1 MMKSPFLSASLLV
14 ACSLLTLASPA
25 IALTLASK
33 GQANAT
39 IVLGADATETE
50 RYAASQLATYLKR
63 VTGAEFPISNT
74 AAVTGNRIF
83 VGQTTATKQRL
94 GDFDWKSL
102 RIDGILIR
110 TIDNDLVLSGD
121 RPRGSMYAVYTFLE
135 EQLGVRWWTR
145 LAESV
150 PSTPELSIG
159 KLDITYTPPFM
170 YRDIFAK
177 GIFWADGYFPSR
189 MKTNGTWQSIPPDK
203 GGHYSILGQV
213 HTFYELLPPSKY
225 FGTHPEWYSELGGK
239 RVAQGAQ
246 LCLTNEE
253 MKKELL
259 AQALIWIKRAPE
271 AGIISISQNDY
282 NGACTCA
289 NCTALVEKTGSQSGP
304 LIACVNSIA
313 EGIEKS
319 YPDFL
324 VETLA
329 YMYTLKAPNHIKPR
343 DNVTIR
349 MCSIECDFA
358 HPLTSKSNAAFRK
371 DIQEWKNLSK
381 NIYIWDYTAN
391 YYDLLIP
398 HSNLQ
403 VLGDNIR
410 FFRKNNVIG
419 VFEQGDGYNE
429 DAAFGALKTWVLC
442 KLMWNPDLNERKLIQ
457 EFLEGYYGKAAPALA
472 DYLEVMEKVVMEQNL
487 YLSCSI
493 SIPTYY
499 NADYLTQA
507 NQAMQKAM
515 AAVSDQPELLKR
527 VRIQYLAL
535 QHLLI
540 LTKHQLATHGAS
552 VPGIDWATIAADFLS
567 LSDATGNV
575 FIAENS
581 KMSGAYRASLAAKA
595 AAPLTVLKPAPPA
608 SCAKLANRDWID
620 IQEDQFMLIGEGSW
634 VTVAADAKAS
644 DGMTAVMTGKINDWA
659 IQLPVLSNAMIAPTV
674 NIYASVKVNAKATS
688 GPAFTFGVY
697 DQTTRENTATLN
709 VTLDQIR
716 DGDYHVYSL
725 GKVKLAPG
733 MFLFLA
739 PPGNSN
745 LVDTVSVD
753 RIFFTI
759 AK

>member
-1 MMKSPFLSASLLV
+1 MKLPFLSAILLV
-14 ACSLLTLASPA
+14 AFSILTGASPA
-25 IALTLASK
+25 SALTLASK
-33 GQANAT
+33 GVANAT

-50 RYAASQLATYLKR
+50 KYAASQLATYMKR

-74 AAVTGNRIF
+74 ADVTGSRIF
-83 VGQTTATKQRL
+83 VGQTAAAKQRL
-94 GDFDWKSL
+94 GDFNWQSL

-110 TIDNDLVLSGD
+110 TIGNDLVLSGD

-145 LAESV
+145 LAETV

-159 KLDITYTPPFM
+159 KLDLTYTPPFM
-170 YRDIFAK
+170 YRDLFAK

-213 HTFYELLPPSKY
+213 HTFYELLPPSTY
-225 FGTHPEWYSELGGK
+225 FGTHPEWYSELDGK

-259 AQALIWIKRAPE
+259 AQALIWIKRAPA

-324 VETLA
+324 IETLA
-329 YMYTLKAPNHIKPR
+329 YTYTREAPKNLKPR
-343 DNVTIR
+343 DNVVIR

-358 HPLTSKSNAAFRK
+358 HPLTSTSNAAFRK
-371 DIQEWKNLSK
+371 DLQEWKALSK
-381 NIYIWDYTAN
+381 RLYIWDYTAN
-391 YYDLLIP
+391 FYDLLIP

-403 VLGDNIR
+403 VFGDNLR

-429 DAAFGALKTWVLC
+429 DAVFGALKSWVLC
-442 KLMWNPDLNERKLIQ
+442 KLMWNPDLNERQLIQ
-457 EFLEGYYGKAAPALA
+457 EFLAGYYGKAAPGLA
-472 DYLEVMEKVVMEQNL
+472 DYLEVMEKVVMEQKL

-499 NADYLTQA
+499 TTDYLTQA

-515 AAVSDQPELLKR
+515 AAVNDQPELLKR
-527 VRIQYLAL
+527 VRVQYLAL

-540 LTKHQLATHGAS
+540 LTKHQFATDGTS

-575 FIAENS
+575 FIGENS
-581 KMSGAYRASLAAKA
+581 KMSAAYRASLAAKA
-595 AAPLTVLKPAPPA
+595 AAPLTVPKPAPPA
-608 SCAKLANRDWID
+608 SCAKLAKSDWID
-620 IQEDQFMLIGEGSW
+620 FQEDQFMLIGEGSW

-644 DGMTAVMTGKINDWA
+644 DGMAAVMPGKIKDWA
-659 IQLPVLSNAMIAPTV
+659 LQLPVEANAMIAPTV

-688 GPAFTFGVY
+688 GLAFTFGIY
-697 DQTTRENTATLN
+697 DQTTRTYPANLN
-709 VTLDQIR
+709 VTLDQIHG
-716 DGDYHVYSL
+716 GDYHVYSL
-725 GKVKLAPG
+725 GKVTLAPG
-733 MFLFLA
+733 MLIFLV
-739 PPGNSN
+739 PPGNGDQ
-745 LVDTVSVD
+745 VDTVSVD
-753 RIFFTI
+753 RIFFTT